1 MVYTYTALVAVII
14 LAQFGAGIAAFLL
27 RGNLE
32 TSIDTNMVAAQQNYG
47 KEGYEGVTGTWDWVQ
62 QELDC
67 CGECTVQ
74 FCLNYQTKYVDLMC
88 CSI

>member
-67 CGECTVQ
+67 CGECTVHLYS
-74 FCLNYQTKYVDLMC
+74 FV
-88 CSI
+88 